1 MYFLNFKLNNIGSQN
16 IGSRGFE
23 SKDFISGD
31 YDIIVTFYQSTTCSN
46 IGLSIFEKANYWD
59 WNTRNV
65 Y

>member
-1 MYFLNFKLNNIGSQN
+1 MFFLNFKLKKIGSQN